1 VMSSTINKKV
11 EKLKE
16 QFKASQEKIYHM
28 NDVIKEKAF
37 HLKHD
42 QARNKALRV
51 AQARNKSHHAIMDT
65 DRKNRPSDRDFEVR
79 MYSKMDLD
87 VWKYEDV
94 RQWFNTYASSDP
106 SVYEYKFNPSETGY
120 TIRVD

>member
-1 VMSSTINKKV
+1 MSQKKV

-42 QARNKALRV
+42 QAKNKAIRV
-51 AQARNKSHHAIMDT
+51 AQSRNKTHHAIMDT

-87 VWKYEDV
+87 VWKYDDV
-94 RQWFNTYASSDP
+94 RQWFNTYASNDP